1 MSDKKNNQGGKAKD
15 SNTLAEERNDA
26 LAQDSGVKR
35 FMPAIILAG
44 VGVVVAIAAV
54 LLQHLGNPGNMGF
67 CVACFLRDTA
77 GAVGLHSAALVQ
89 YVRPEVVGI
98 VLGAF
103 ALALIRREFTAK
115 AGSAPMTRFVLG
127 FGMMMGALIFLG
139 CPLRM
144 ILRLAGG
151 DLNAI
156 VGLGGIIFGIFVGTL
171 FLRRGFS
178 LQRGHEQGKMEGAQL
193 PIIALVLLGIVL
205 AAPAILLVSVEGP
218 GSMHAPMWI
227 ALLAGLGI
235 GALGLFSRLCF
246 TGGIRDL
253 FLMKKFPPML
263 FAIVALLIV
272 ATVGNLLLGNF
283 NLSWVDQPVAHNDG
297 VWNFLGMALV
307 GLCATLLAGCPF
319 RQMVLAG
326 SGNADSAFAV
336 LGMAVGAAFMHNFSM
351 AASPAGISEN
361 TIPGFIVVTA
371 VVLGI
376 AVFFT
381 FFRKKDTPAETC
393 AKLPSK

>member
-1 MSDKKNNQGGKAKD
+1 MSSKANKKVKD
-15 SNTLAEERNDA
+15 SSTRAEEQNDVMA
-26 LAQDSGVKR
+26 EGSGLKK

-44 VGVVVAIAAV
+44 VGIVVAVVAV
-54 LLQHLGNPGNMGF
+54 VLQHLGNPGNMGF
-67 CVACFLRDTA
+67 CIACFLRDTA
-77 GAVGLHSAALVQ
+77 GSVGLHSAALVQ
-89 YVRPEVVGI
+89 YARPEVIGI

-103 ALALIRREFTAK
+103 ALALIRREFSAK

-156 VGLGGIIFGIFVGTL
+156 VGLVGIVFGIFVGTL

-178 LQRGHEQGKMEGAQL
+178 LQRNHEQGKMEGVQL

-205 AAPAILLVSVEGP
+205 AAPAILIVSVEGP
-218 GSMHAPMWI
+218 GSMHAPMWL

-272 ATVGNLLLGNF
+272 ATIGNLVLGSF

-326 SGNADSAFAV
+326 SGNTDSAFAV
-336 LGMAVGAAFMHNFSM
+336 LGMVVGAAFMHNFSM
-351 AASPAGISEN
+351 AAGPAGIGDN
-361 TIPGFIVVTA
+361 TIPGFIVVTT

-376 AVFFT
+376 AVYFT
-381 FFRKKDTPAETC
+381 FFRKKGASAETC
-393 AKLPSK
+393 AKIPAKKG